1 MITIYGKNNCNYC
14 DRAKAL
20 TEAMG
25 FPYEYKNAETDP
37 AVMEELMARNPSARS
52 APQIWWDDRYI
63 GSFDQYALEVEN
75 TSGGYGEGTF

>member
-1 MITIYGKNNCNYC
+1 MITIYGKNNCIFC

-20 TEAMG
+20 ADAMR
-25 FPYEYKNAETDP
+25 FVYEYKNVETEVGTMD
-37 AVMEELMARNPSARS
+37 ELLLRNPGARS

-63 GSFDQYALEVEN
+63 GGFDQFALEVEN